1 LARLFEGDDNAGR
14 GPVGRHQGRGV
25 EDDPFAVSSRTRAGG
40 IVSVAGRT

>member
-1 LARLFEGDDNAGR
+1 
-14 GPVGRHQGRGV
+14 V